1 MRVKG
6 QEQRTEG
13 RIFGTKTM
21 DFAFS
26 RVQKW
31 GVN

>member
-13 RIFGTKTM
+13 RIFGTKTV
-21 DFAFS
+21 DLAFS
-26 RVQKW
+26 RVKQQ
-31 GVN
+31 GAN